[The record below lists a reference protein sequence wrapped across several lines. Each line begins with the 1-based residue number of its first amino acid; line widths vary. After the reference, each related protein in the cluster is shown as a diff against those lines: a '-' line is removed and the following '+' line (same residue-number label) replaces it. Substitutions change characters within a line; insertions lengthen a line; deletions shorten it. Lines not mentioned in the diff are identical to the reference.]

1 MGKKGADDARVG
13 EASDVLGE
21 EFFEARKAELS
32 TRVSKK
38 RFTHVMGVVEEAETL
53 AQAYGVDVREARLA
67 GLLHDWDKAY
77 DDEEIR
83 ERARELGLQ
92 VDPWIFAHQPR
103 LLHGPTA
110 AVTLGREFP
119 GIPESVLQAI
129 DRHTTGEVDM
139 TPLDMVLYC
148 ADALEPNRRFGR
160 IDELRAM
167 IGSSTLEELYV
178 AVLGY
183 WTILIIEQG
192 KTLHPRTVEIW
203 NAYAVKNEKPY
214 LHAKR
219 KES

>member
-1 MGKKGADDARVG
+1 
-13 EASDVLGE
+13 
-21 EFFEARKAELS
+21 
-32 TRVSKK
+32 
-38 RFTHVMGVVEEAETL
+38 MGVVEEAEIL
-53 AQAYGVDVREARLA
+53 ARAYGVDVREARLA

-83 ERARELGLQ
+83 ERVRELGLR
-92 VDPWIFAHQPR
+92 VNPWILEHQPR

-110 AVTLGREFP
+110 AAALGREYP
-119 GIPESVLQAI
+119 AIPAGILQAI
-129 DRHTTGEVDM
+129 ERHTTGEIDM

-160 IDELRAM
+160 VDELRAQ
-167 IGSSTLEELYV
+167 IGRVTLEELYV

-192 KTLHPRTVEIW
+192 KTLHPRTVDIW

-214 LHAKR
+214 INAKR
-219 KES
+219 KERK

>member
-1 MGKKGADDARVG
+1 MGKESGGDSA
-13 EASDVLGE
+13 EVLGE
-21 EFFEARKAELS
+21 AFFKERKAELEQ
-32 TRVSKK
+32 RVSKK
-38 RFTHVMGVVEEAETL
+38 RFTHVMGVVEEAEIL
-53 AQAYGVDVREARLA
+53 ARAYGVDVREARLA

-83 ERARELGLQ
+83 ERDREVGLQ
-92 VDPWIFAHQPR
+92 VNLWILEHQPR

-110 AVTLGREFP
+110 AAALGREYP
-119 GIPESVLQAI
+119 TISAGILQAI
-129 DRHTTGEVDM
+129 ERHTTGEIDM

-160 IDELRAM
+160 V
-167 IGSSTLEELYV
+167 TLEELYV

-192 KTLHPRTVEIW
+192 KTLHPRTVDIW

-214 LHAKR
+214 INAKR
-219 KES
+219 KERK

>member
-1 MGKKGADDARVG
+1 MGKGSDA
-13 EASDVLGE
+13 ESAEVLGE
-21 EFFEARKAELS
+21 AFFEERKVELAR
-32 TRVSKK
+32 RVSEK
-38 RFTHVMGVVEEAETL
+38 RFTHVMGVVEEA
-53 AQAYGVDVREARLA
+53 AIIARAYGVDEREARLA

-83 ERARELGLQ
+83 RRVRELGLQ
-92 VDPWIFAHQPR
+92 VNPWILEHQPR

-110 AVTLGREFP
+110 AAALGRDYP
-119 GIPESVLQAI
+119 AIPARILQAI
-129 DRHTTGEVDM
+129 DRHTTGEIDM
-139 TPLDMVLYC
+139 TPLDMGLYC

-160 IDELRAM
+160 VDELRAQ
-167 IGSSTLEELYV
+167 IGHVTLEELYV

-214 LHAKR
+214 INTKR
-219 KES
+219 KERK

>member
-1 MGKKGADDARVG
+1 MGKESGGDSA
-13 EASDVLGE
+13 EVLGE
-21 EFFEARKAELS
+21 AFFCERKAELEQ
-32 TRVSKK
+32 RVSKK
-38 RFTHVMGVVEEAETL
+38 RFTHVMGVVEEAEIL
-53 AQAYGVDVREARLA
+53 ARAYGV
-67 GLLHDWDKAY
+67 

-83 ERARELGLQ
+83 ERVRELGLQ
-92 VDPWIFAHQPR
+92 VNPWILEHQPR

-110 AVTLGREFP
+110 AAALGREYP
-119 GIPESVLQAI
+119 AIPAGILQAI
-129 DRHTTGEVDM
+129 ERHTTGEIDM

-160 IDELRAM
+160 VDELRAQ
-167 IGSSTLEELYV
+167 IGRVTLEELYV

-214 LHAKR
+214 INAKR
-219 KES
+219 KERK

>member
-1 MGKKGADDARVG
+1 MKQGCHAGTPA
-13 EASDVLGE
+13 
-21 EFFEARKAELS
+21 FFA
-32 TRVSKK
+32 
-38 RFTHVMGVVEEAETL
+38 
-53 AQAYGVDVREARLA
+53 
-67 GLLHDWDKAY
+67 
-77 DDEEIR
+77 
-83 ERARELGLQ
+83 LQ
-92 VDPWIFAHQPR
+92 VSQVRPICAQR
-103 LLHGPTA
+103 TLSYVRRN
-110 AVTLGREFP
+110 AV
-119 GIPESVLQAI
+119 Q
-129 DRHTTGEVDM
+129 
-139 TPLDMVLYC
+139 
-148 ADALEPNRRFGR
+148 R